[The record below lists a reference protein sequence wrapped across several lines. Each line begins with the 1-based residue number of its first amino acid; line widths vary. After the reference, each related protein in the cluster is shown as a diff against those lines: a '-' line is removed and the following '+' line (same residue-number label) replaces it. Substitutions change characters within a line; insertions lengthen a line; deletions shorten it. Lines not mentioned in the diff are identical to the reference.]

1 MAKLIKDGI
10 VYNSAPSSARLLPY
24 DNTDSG
30 LSATNVKDA
39 IDELAENPAPSTLG
53 DLTDVDITSPSNGQI
68 LKYSNGDW
76 VNAAESG
83 GSTVSVTQIQSTGTK
98 IATVTV
104 DNVDTDLYA
113 PTGGGSS
120 SLAGLSDVSLSSP
133 TSGQVLQYDGT
144 DWINAN
150 AGGGSGG
157 HTILNDSGTSL
168 AQQPNLQFKGA
179 YSKNDSINSKTEVNV
194 IRSMTK
200 AEFDLLSDAEKVGI
214 IDVIDVTSNSE
225 NEFQPVIYSTDERE
239 IGVWTDGKPLYQK
252 SFSYNVSSSTTYSIN
267 VTSCNIDVFVSY
279 ELSGAGNTYYY
290 GGGDYIRAYIADV
303 NPVTTLIVTGGSSY
317 PKAIGYITIRYTKTT
332 DTAGSGQWTPQ
343 GVPAVHYSTDEH
355 IIGTWVDESTLY
367 EKTWNVTAPSSTTST
382 RVVDLSGMNINKI
395 IFQDAFISVSDNIT
409 PHGGG
414 SFVIWYR
421 TPNNATTPNNC
432 IMCTVSNS
440 TYCSGDMSVTLRYTK
455 SSS

>member
-1 MAKLIKDGI
+1 MARLVKDGI
-10 VYNSAPSSARLLPY
+10 IYNTAPSSARLLPY

-39 IDELAENPAPSTLG
+39 IDELAENPAPSALG
-53 DLTDVDITSPSNGQI
+53 DLTDVGITSPSNGQV

-98 IATVTV
+98 IATITI
-104 DNVDTDLYA
+104 DSTDTDLYA
-113 PTGGGSS
+113 PTSGGSS
-120 SLAGLSDVSLSSP
+120 SLAGLSDVSISSP

-150 AGGGSGG
+150 AGGGSDG

-168 AQQPNLQFKGA
+168 AQRPNLQFKGA
-179 YSKNDSINSKTEVNV
+179 YSEDNDTDNVTEVNV

-200 AEFDLLSDAEKVGI
+200 AEFDLLSDDEKVGI

-225 NEFQPVIYSTDERE
+225 NEFQPVIYSEDERE

-317 PKAIGYITIRYTKTT
+317 PKSIGYITIRYTKTT
-332 DTAGSGQWTPQ
+332 DTAGSGQWTPP

-355 IIGTWVDESTLY
+355 IIGTWVDGSTLY
-367 EKTWNVTAPSSTTST
+367 EKTWDFGSNLEVSYNSWTETTAVCTGIDLVVRADMTNSGGTYTS
-382 RVVDLSGMNINKI
+382 VM
-395 IFQDAFISVSDNIT
+395 VSKKANGKFEIQT
-409 PHGGG
+409 ARNGYT
-414 SFVIWYR
+414 SWCRYL
-421 TPNNATTPNNC
+421 
-432 IMCTVSNS
+432 
-440 TYCSGDMSVTLRYTK
+440 TLRYTK
-455 SSS
+455 ASS